1 MNEKLK
7 QWLKEVLHN
16 CVVHPIMPFIPSK
29 LACELHDRNADYTFG
44 KQNRFDE
51 IAIETAMKEN
61 DLEKLKPL
69 TSPPFDHSFL
79 DQLKQGSH
87 CDNKEVWKEATE
99 LCKKYPIRPDPLIFD
114 GPQLVVKC
122 DSNS

>member
-16 CVVHPIMPFIPSK
+16 CVVHPIMPFLPVK

-51 IAIETAMKEN
+51 IAIESAMKEN
-61 DLEKLKPL
+61 DTEKLKSL
-69 TSPPFDHSFL
+69 QQKGEVEVRTFL
-79 DQLKQGSH
+79 D
-87 CDNKEVWKEATE
+87 E
-99 LCKKYPIRPDPLIFD
+99 LEEGKHFNN
-114 GPQLVVKC
+114 PQLWEEAKQE
-122 DSNS
+122 SKKFPIIPPASFGK

>member
-29 LACELHDRNADYTFG
+29 LACELHDRNADFTFG

-61 DLEKLKPL
+61 DQEKLKPL
-69 TSPPFDHSFL
+69 IAPSFDHSFL
-79 DQLKQGSH
+79 ERLKQGEH
-87 CDNKEVWKEATE
+87 FENKQIWKEATE
-99 LCKKYPIRPDPLIFD
+99 HVKKHPIQADYLIFD
-114 GPQLVVKC
+114 GPQLVIKC

>member
-7 QWLKEVLHN
+7 QWLKEILHN

-29 LACELHDRNADYTFG
+29 LACELHDRNADFTFG

-61 DLEKLKPL
+61 DQEKLKPL
-69 TSPPFDHSFL
+69 QAPGFDYDFL
-79 DQLKQGSH
+79 KNLQEGNH
-87 CDNKEVWKEATE
+87 FPNKEAWNEAVE
-99 LCKKYPIRPDPLIFD
+99 RCKKHPLQPDSLIYD
-114 GPQLVVKC
+114 GPQMVIKC